1 MPLSEREEQLLQALV
16 CMVDQYLLTY
26 DGERPQDRDEPLD
39 SMAMSAGESAIL
51 ALVDYG
57 LMEDATR
64 NRIMGRWTEAG
75 KKRLPPTSEST
86 EAHLVTSANGGVIWT
101 PVPSAR
107 ALPLKWQEY
116 VDSGPIRDFADR
128 LMDEVWRPFDHAA
141 VPRFYHADAVGHHQ
155 AQILTVEDVVERL
168 KWDRLNFKDP
178 RYDIRDTVIDT
189 DMDMFAIRFLY
200 SCTLVATGERFTS
213 EVNYFYRLQGG
224 RISEFWL
231 LSDKDFD
238 YRAPKPASRPSAT

>member
-1 MPLSEREEQLLQALV
+1 MQLSEREEKLLQALV
-16 CMVDQYLLTY
+16 CMTNQYLLTY
-26 DGERPQDRDEPLD
+26 DGNRPRDLDEPLD
-39 SMAMSAGESAIL
+39 SMAMNAGESAIL

-57 LMEDATR
+57 LMEDVTQ

-75 KKRLPPTSEST
+75 KNRLLPTSEPT
-86 EAHLVTSANGGVIWT
+86 APHTVTSANGAVTWT
-101 PVPSAR
+101 PVPWSG
-107 ALPLKWQEY
+107 ALPQKWQDF
-116 VDSGPIRDFADR
+116 VDSGPIRDFAGR

-141 VPRFYHADAVGHHQ
+141 VPRFYHADAVGHHR
-155 AQILTVEDVVERL
+155 AQVLTVEDVVERL

-178 RYDIRDTVIDT
+178 RYDISDTVVDADT
-189 DMDMFAIRFLY
+189 DRFAIRFLY

-238 YRAPKPASRPSAT
+238 YRAPKLADRPSDT

>member
-1 MPLSEREEQLLQALV
+1 MPLSEREEKLLQALV

-26 DGERPQDRDEPLD
+26 DGGRPQDRDEPLD

-57 LMEDATR
+57 LMEDVTESR
-64 NRIMGRWTEAG
+64 VMGRWTEAG
-75 KKRLPPTSEST
+75 KKRLLPASETT
-86 EAHLVTSANGGVIWT
+86 EAQAVTSANGGVTWT
-101 PVPSAR
+101 PVPWAR
-107 ALPLKWQEY
+107 ALPRKWQEF
-116 VDSGPIRDFADR
+116 VDFGPIRDFADR

-141 VPRFYHADAVGHHQ
+141 VPRFYHADAVGHHR
-155 AQILTVEDVVERL
+155 AQVLSVEDVVERL

-178 RYDIRDTVIDT
+178 RYDIRDTIVDA
-189 DMDMFAIRFLY
+189 DMESFAIRFLY

-238 YRAPKPASRPSAT
+238 YRAPQAADRPSDT

>member
-1 MPLSEREEQLLQALV
+1 MPLSEREEKLLQALV
-16 CMVDQYLLTY
+16 CMVDQYLLTD
-26 DGERPQDRDEPLD
+26 DGERPRDRDEPLD

-57 LMEDATR
+57 LMEDVTQ
-64 NRIMGRWTEAG
+64 NRVMGRWTEAG
-75 KKRLPPTSEST
+75 KKRLLPTSEPT
-86 EAHLVTSANGGVIWT
+86 AAHAGTSSNGGVAWKPAPHAQT
-101 PVPSAR
+101 
-107 ALPLKWQEY
+107 LPLKWREFG
-116 VDSGPIRDFADR
+116 DSQPIRDFAAC

-141 VPRFYHADAVGHHQ
+141 VPRFYHADVVGYHR
-155 AQILTVEDVVERL
+155 AQVLTVEDVVERL

-178 RYDIRDTVIDT
+178 RYDISDTVVDA
-189 DMDMFAIRFLY
+189 DMETFAIRFLY

-238 YRAPKPASRPSAT
+238 YRAPKPASLPSDT